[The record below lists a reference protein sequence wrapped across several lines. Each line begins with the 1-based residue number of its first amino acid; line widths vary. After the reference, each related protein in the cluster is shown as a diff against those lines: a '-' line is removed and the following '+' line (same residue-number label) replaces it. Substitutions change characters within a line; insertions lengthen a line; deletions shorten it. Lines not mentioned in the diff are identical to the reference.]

1 MAYQIDQA
9 KVVGVVIEANGAL
22 TDKGFNHGEIIIGLA
37 ELIGRVIV
45 EAADTN
51 IQAKELVKVVM
62 SHMDRTITIGA
73 HASGKSIIEK
83 V

>member
-45 EAADTN
+45 EAADTS
-51 IQAKELVKVVM
+51 IQAQELVKVVM
-62 SHMDRTITIGA
+62 AHMDRTITIGA
-73 HASGKSIIEK
+73 HAAGKSIIEK

>member
-1 MAYQIDQA
+1 MSYQIDQR
-9 KVVGVVIEANGAL
+9 KVAGVVVEANLAL
-22 TDKGFNHGEIIIGLA
+22 SNKDFNHGEIILGLA
-37 ELIGRVIV
+37 ELAGRVIV

-62 SHMDRTITIGA
+62 AHLDRTITIGA
-73 HASGKSIIEK
+73 HAAGKSIIEK

>member
-1 MAYQIDQA
+1 MSYQIDQS
-9 KVVGVVIEANGAL
+9 KVAGVVIEANLAL
-22 TDKGFNHGEIIIGLA
+22 SDKGFNHGEIILGLA
-37 ELIGRVIV
+37 ELTGRVIV

-62 SHMDRTITIGA
+62 AHMDRTITIGA
-73 HASGKSIIEK
+73 HATGKSIIEK